1 MNQSQVSVLP
11 SNFEVSAT
19 GHEVLASLP
28 LLLLGICAGGVSL
41 GGWIAE
47 SYGDELAVAWSV

>member
-28 LLLLGICAGGVSL
+28 LLLLWICAAGVSL
-41 GGWIAE
+41 GGRIAE
-47 SYGDELAVAWSV
+47 TDGDQRAVAWSV